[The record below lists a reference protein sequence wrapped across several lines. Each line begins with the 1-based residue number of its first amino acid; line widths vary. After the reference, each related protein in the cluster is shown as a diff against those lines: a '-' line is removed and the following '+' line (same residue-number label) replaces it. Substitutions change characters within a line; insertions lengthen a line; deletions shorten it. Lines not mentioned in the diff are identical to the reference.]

1 MSRSGTRDGSNDD
14 PTLLQQFH
22 AVIKKWEEG
31 RTDTAHYDPTE
42 TMREMAN
49 ILEKVRHS
57 SLIFKSQLRI
67 WSFQTLILSR
77 FPGQ

>member
-77 FPGQ
+77 FSGQ